1 MFVVDTYIVTHYT
14 LVQRSDVEVESL
26 VNYSALFGVLRIKRV
41 VLAILVDKVA
51 EDGAAERFRI
61 LNYAPKIMK

>member
-1 MFVVDTYIVTHYT
+1 MFVVDTYIVTQYT

-61 LNYAPKIMK
+61 LN